1 MQNSKNVNTKQR
13 KKHDRMTYIQERK
26 RKKKGSSIETVPEE
40 AHTMNLLNKNQGL

>member
-13 KKHDRMTYIQERK
+13 KKHDRMSYIQERK
-26 RKKKGSSIETVPEE
+26 RKKKGSSTETVPEE